1 MLNHVNHETAHAMI
15 QALSL
20 TEAGSDLVKAL
31 EDIRYYH
38 KAADVYDLGYGGILV
53 EAFDEDSD
61 GDHYWEGS
69 VLIPSKRDRLI
80 YKSAA
85 HQDEP
90 VQGALFWGWGYGD
103 DDSGCVIIP
112 RVLGEWAAE
121 CALAH
126 ATKMKTVHSPA
137 ECRPVS
143 CSVDSDSNST
153 SADNADK
160 LGKMVVTAPV
170 DQINLPG
177 LTKDKW
183 ARQKAGEADVARRD
197 TSWDFPSLIMPGYIQ
212 DCATV
217 YGVTIGWIDSLDVWP
232 TPFEDCT
239 PETVCDEKSWS
250 YREPVVLR
258 AACQIMSDL
267 KHWEYFD
274 KCSPLQCAK
283 HLFANDFRPV
293 DL

>member
-1 MLNHVNHETAHAMI
+1 MLNHVNNMNHEAAHLMI
-15 QALSL
+15 QALSMTDKGRKL
-20 TEAGSDLVKAL
+20 IKAL
-31 EDIRYYH
+31 EDVRYYH
-38 KAADVYDLGYGGILV
+38 RHAEVYDLGYNGILV

-61 GDHYWEGS
+61 GDRYWEGS

-80 YKSAA
+80 YESAA
-85 HQDEP
+85 YQDEP

-103 DDSGCVIIP
+103 DDNDCTIIP
-112 RVLGEWAAE
+112 RILGEWAVE
-121 CALAH
+121 CALTYA
-126 ATKMKTVHSPA
+126 AKRNTVHSPD
-137 ECRPVS
+137 ECRPVA
-143 CSVDSDSNST
+143 CTVDSLT
-153 SADNADK
+153 QMA
-160 LGKMVVTAPV
+160 VTAPV
-170 DQINLPG
+170 DQISLPG

-183 ARQKAGEADVARRD
+183 AHKKAAEADAERRD
-197 TSWDFPSLIMPGYIQ
+197 TQYDFPSLIMPGYIQ

-217 YGVTIGWIDSLDVWP
+217 YGVTIGWIDCLDVWP

-239 PETVCDEKSWS
+239 PETICDEKSWS
-250 YREPVVLR
+250 YREPIVLR
-258 AACQIMSDL
+258 AACQIMSEL

>member
-1 MLNHVNHETAHAMI
+1 MLNHEAAHLMI
-15 QALSL
+15 QALSMTSEGKSL
-20 TEAGSDLVKAL
+20 IKEL

-38 KAADVYDLGYGGILV
+38 RAADVYDLGYGGILV
-53 EAFDEDSD
+53 EAFDMDSD
-61 GDHYWEGS
+61 GDCYWEGS
-69 VLIPSKRDRLI
+69 VLIPSQRDKLT
-80 YKSAA
+80 YESGAW
-85 HQDEP
+85 QDEP
-90 VQGALFWGWGYGD
+90 LQGALFWSWNTD
-103 DDSGCVIIP
+103 GCVIIP
-112 RVLGEWAAE
+112 RILGEWAAE

-143 CSVDSDSNST
+143 CSVDSVKNM
-153 SADNADK
+153 A
-160 LGKMVVTAPV
+160 VTAPV

-183 ARQKAGEADVARRD
+183 ARQKAAEADVERRD
-197 TSWDFPSLIMPGYIQ
+197 TQYDFPSLIMPGYLQ
-212 DCATV
+212 LCPTV
-217 YGVTIGWIDSLDVWP
+217 YGVNINRIDCLDVWP

-239 PETVCDEKSWS
+239 PETICDEKSWS

-267 KHWEYFD
+267 RHWEYFD

>member
-1 MLNHVNHETAHAMI
+1 MLNQVNHEAAHAMI

-61 GDHYWEGS
+61 GDRYWEGS

-80 YKSAA
+80 YESAA
-85 HQDEP
+85 YQDEP

-121 CALAH
+121 CALAY
-126 ATKMKTVHSPA
+126 AAKRNTVHSPA
-137 ECRPVS
+137 ECRPVA
-143 CSVDSDSNST
+143 CTVDSLT
-153 SADNADK
+153 Q
-160 LGKMVVTAPV
+160 MTVTAPV
-170 DQINLPG
+170 DQIDLPG

-183 ARQKAGEADVARRD
+183 ARQKAAEADAERRD
-197 TSWDFPSLIMPGYIQ
+197 TQYDFPSFIMPGYIQ

-217 YGVTIGWIDSLDVWP
+217 YGVNLNRIDTMGSPLSLSKC
-232 TPFEDCT
+232 TTEDL
-239 PETVCDEKSWS
+239 CDEKSCK
-250 YREPVVLR
+250 YRPSIVLR
-258 AACQIMSDL
+258 AACQIMSGL
-267 KHWEYFD
+267 TQWEYFD

-283 HLFANDFRPV
+283 HLIAQDFRPV

>member
-1 MLNHVNHETAHAMI
+1 M
-15 QALSL
+15 
-20 TEAGSDLVKAL
+20 
-31 EDIRYYH
+31 
-38 KAADVYDLGYGGILV
+38 
-53 EAFDEDSD
+53 
-61 GDHYWEGS
+61 
-69 VLIPSKRDRLI
+69 LIPSKRDRLI

-85 HQDEP
+85 YQDEP

-126 ATKMKTVHSPA
+126 ATKMKTVHSPD

-143 CSVDSDSNST
+143 CSVDSLT
-153 SADNADK
+153 QMA
-160 LGKMVVTAPV
+160 VTAPV
-170 DQINLPG
+170 DQVNLPG

-183 ARQKAGEADVARRD
+183 ARQKAAEADVERRD
-197 TSWDFPSLIMPGYIQ
+197 TQYDFPSLIMPGYIQ

-217 YGVTIGWIDSLDVWP
+217 YGVAIGWIDCLDVWP

-239 PETVCDEKSWS
+239 PETICDEKSWS

>member
-1 MLNHVNHETAHAMI
+1 MLNNVNHKAAHLMI
-15 QALSL
+15 QALSMTSEGKSL
-20 TEAGSDLVKAL
+20 IKEL

-38 KAADVYDLGYGGILV
+38 RAADVYNLGYGGILV
-53 EAFDEDSD
+53 EAFDMDSD
-61 GDHYWEGS
+61 GDCYWEGS
-69 VLIPSKRDRLI
+69 VLIPSQRDRLI
-80 YKSAA
+80 YESGAW
-85 HQDEP
+85 QDEP
-90 VQGALFWGWGYGD
+90 VQGALFWGWNTD
-103 DDSGCVIIP
+103 GCVTIP
-112 RVLGEWAAE
+112 RILGEWAAE
-121 CALAH
+121 CALEH

-143 CSVDSDSNST
+143 CSVDSL
-153 SADNADK
+153 AQMA
-160 LGKMVVTAPV
+160 VTAPV

-197 TSWDFPSLIMPGYIQ
+197 TQYDFPSLIMPGYIQ

-217 YGVTIGWIDSLDVWP
+217 YGVNINQIDCLDVWP
-232 TPFEDCT
+232 IPRKDLT
-239 PETVCDEKSWS
+239 PEDLCDEKSWD
-250 YREPVVLR
+250 YRQPVVLR
-258 AACQIMSDL
+258 AACQIMSEL

-283 HLFANDFRPV
+283 HLIAQDFRPV

>member
-1 MLNHVNHETAHAMI
+1 MLNHVNNMNHEAAHLMI
-15 QALSL
+15 QALSMTDKGRKL
-20 TEAGSDLVKAL
+20 IKAL
-31 EDIRYYH
+31 EDVRYYH
-38 KAADVYDLGYGGILV
+38 RHAEVYDLGYNGILV

-61 GDHYWEGS
+61 GDRYWEGS

-80 YKSAA
+80 YESAA
-85 HQDEP
+85 YQDEP

-103 DDSGCVIIP
+103 DDYDCTIIP
-112 RVLGEWAAE
+112 RILGEWAVE
-121 CALAH
+121 CALTYA
-126 ATKMKTVHSPA
+126 AKRNTVHSPD
-137 ECRPVS
+137 ECRPVA
-143 CSVDSDSNST
+143 CTVDSLT
-153 SADNADK
+153 QMA
-160 LGKMVVTAPV
+160 VTAPV
-170 DQINLPG
+170 DQISLPG

-183 ARQKAGEADVARRD
+183 AHKKAAEADAERRD
-197 TSWDFPSLIMPGYIQ
+197 TQYDFPSLIMPGYIQ

-217 YGVTIGWIDSLDVWP
+217 YGVTIGWIDCLDVWP

-239 PETVCDEKSWS
+239 PETICDEKSWS
-250 YREPVVLR
+250 YREPIVLR
-258 AACQIMSDL
+258 AACQIMSEL

>member
-1 MLNHVNHETAHAMI
+1 MLNQVNHDAAHYMI

-69 VLIPSKRDRLI
+69 VLIPSRRDRLI

-85 HQDEP
+85 YQDEP
-90 VQGALFWGWGYGD
+90 VQGALFWGWNTD
-103 DDSGCVIIP
+103 DCMVIP

-160 LGKMVVTAPV
+160 LGKMAVTAPV
-170 DQINLPG
+170 DQVHLPG

-183 ARQKAGEADVARRD
+183 ARQKAAEADVERRD
-197 TSWDFPSLIMPGYIQ
+197 TTYDFPSLILPGYLQ
-212 DCATV
+212 LCPTV
-217 YGVTIGWIDSLDVWP
+217 YGVNINRIDCLDCPHSLSR
-232 TPFEDCT
+232 CT
-239 PETVCDEKSWS
+239 PEDLCDEKSWD
-250 YREPVVLR
+250 YKPPIVLR
-258 AACQIMSDL
+258 AACQIMSGL

-283 HLFANDFRPV
+283 HLIANDFRPV

>member
-1 MLNHVNHETAHAMI
+1 MLNHEAAHLMI
-15 QALSL
+15 QALSMTSEGKSL
-20 TEAGSDLVKAL
+20 IKEL

-38 KAADVYDLGYGGILV
+38 RAADVYDLGYGGILV
-53 EAFDEDSD
+53 ETFDMDSD
-61 GDHYWEGS
+61 GDCYWEGS

-80 YKSAA
+80 YESAA
-85 HQDEP
+85 YQDEP

-103 DDSGCVIIP
+103 DDYTVIP

-143 CSVDSDSNST
+143 CTVDSLT
-153 SADNADK
+153 QMA
-160 LGKMVVTAPV
+160 VTAPV

-197 TSWDFPSLIMPGYIQ
+197 TTYDFPSLIMPGYIQ

-217 YGVTIGWIDSLDVWP
+217 YGVTIGWIDSLDAWP
-232 TPFEDCT
+232 TPFEECT
-239 PETVCDEKSWS
+239 PETICDEKSWS

-258 AACQIMSDL
+258 AACQIMSEL
-267 KHWEYFD
+267 RHWEYFD
-274 KCSPLQCAK
+274 TCSSLQCAK

>member
-1 MLNHVNHETAHAMI
+1 MLKNVNNMNHDAAHYMI
-15 QALSL
+15 QALSMTDEGTKL
-20 TEAGSDLVKAL
+20 IKEL
-31 EDIRYYH
+31 EDVRYYH
-38 KAADVYDLGYGGILV
+38 RHAEVYDLGYNGILV
-53 EAFDEDSD
+53 EAFDEDTD
-61 GDHYWEGS
+61 GDRYWEGS
-69 VLIPSKRDRLI
+69 VLIPSTRDRLI
-80 YKSAA
+80 YESAA
-85 HQDEP
+85 YQDEP

-103 DDSGCVIIP
+103 DDGGCIVIP
-112 RVLGEWAAE
+112 RVLGEWAIE
-121 CALAH
+121 CALDY
-126 ATKMKTVHSPA
+126 ATKNAKNMHSPD
-137 ECRPVS
+137 ECRPVA
-143 CSVDSDSNST
+143 CTVDSLT
-153 SADNADK
+153 QMA
-160 LGKMVVTAPV
+160 VTAPV
-170 DQINLPG
+170 DQVNLPG

-183 ARQKAGEADVARRD
+183 AHKKAGEADVERRD

-217 YGVTIGWIDSLDVWP
+217 YGVTIGWIDSLDVRP

-239 PETVCDEKSWS
+239 PETICDEKSWS

-258 AACQIMSDL
+258 AACQIMSEL